1 MESEQF
7 KAAKELLNRKL
18 RELGIN
24 EDDSK
29 VQEIHNSLYD
39 GSKDWEINTLSVE
52 QKCALLNAA
61 ASLYTT
67 DNMPNNRQKAK
78 QVLVDFMHVLGLKN
92 EHLTYCIHHQSWL
105 NRKKYIDVMKTIQ
118 KDDPFIQFICTCKEL
133 IDLGEDNMFI
143 NYTFTRILKDVDFS
157 QEDVYD
163 IVKGYYNYRF
173 NNESSSSAEEEECIE
188 ENNTSILQSWS
199 LLEFAKNYVK
209 MQVGDF
215 VNSNT
220 EEGFK
225 SCMFLKKDG
234 TYDYV
239 GFHSQLGVLTPAE
252 ISERKKELKVA
263 LTQSGKYVLYDHID
277 DWENVDLGL

>member
-7 KAAKELLNRKL
+7 KAAKKLLNRKL

-67 DNMPNNRQKAK
+67 DNMPNNRQEAK
-78 QVLVDFMHVLGLKN
+78 QVLVEFMQLLGLKDK
-92 EHLTYCIHHQSWL
+92 HLAYCIHHQSWL
-105 NRKKYIDVMKTIQ
+105 DRKKYIDVMKTIQ
-118 KDDPFIQFICTCKEL
+118 KDNPFIQFICTCLEL
-133 IDLGEDNMFI
+133 IALGEDNMFI
-143 NYTFTRILKDVDFS
+143 NYTFTRILKEVCFS
-157 QEDVYD
+157 QEDIYD
-163 IVKGYYNYRF
+163 IVKGMYNYRF
-173 NNESSSSAEEEECIE
+173 DSVVQEEPAEET
-188 ENNTSILQSWS
+188 NSSILQSWS

-209 MQVGDF
+209 MKVGDF
-215 VNSNT
+215 INSNT
-220 EEGFK
+220 GEEFK
-225 SCMFLKKDG
+225 SCMFIKEDG

-239 GFHSQLGVLTPAE
+239 GFHSQLGELTPAE
-252 ISERKKELKVA
+252 ISERKKELKVG
-263 LTQSGKYVLYDHID
+263 LTQLGKYVLYDHID
-277 DWENVDLGL
+277 DWENVDLGI

>member
-7 KAAKELLNRKL
+7 KAAKELLNKKL

-24 EDDSK
+24 GDDNK
-29 VQEIHNSLYD
+29 IQETYNSLYD

-67 DNMPNNRQKAK
+67 DNMPNNRQEAK
-78 QVLVDFMHVLGLKN
+78 QVLVDFIHLLGLKD

-105 NRKKYIDVMKTIQ
+105 DRKKYIDVMKTIQ
-118 KDDPFIQFICTCKEL
+118 KDGPFIQFIYTCKTL
-133 IDLGEDNMFI
+133 ISLGDSNMFI
-143 NYTFTRILKDVDFS
+143 NYTFMRILKDVGFS
-157 QEDVYD
+157 QEDIYT
-163 IVKGYYNYRF
+163 IVKGKYNYRF
-173 NNESSSSAEEEECIE
+173 DNVVEEEYE
-188 ENNTSILQSWS
+188 EETNTSILQSWS

-220 EEGFK
+220 GKEFK
-225 SCMFLKKDG
+225 SCMFLKEDG
-234 TYDYV
+234 SYDYV
-239 GFHSQLGVLTPAE
+239 GFHSQLGELTPAE
-252 ISERKKELKVA
+252 ITKRKKELKVG
-263 LTQSGKYVLYDHID
+263 LTQSGKYVLYNHID
-277 DWENVDLGL
+277 DWEIVDLGL

>member
-61 ASLYTT
+61 ASLYTI
-67 DNMPNNRQKAK
+67 DNMPNNRQEAK
-78 QVLVDFMHVLGLKN
+78 QVLVEFMQLLGLK
-92 EHLTYCIHHQSWL
+92 EEQLTYCIHHQSWL
-105 NRKKYIDVMKTIQ
+105 DRKKYINAMKTIQ
-118 KDDPFIQFICTCKEL
+118 KDDPFIQFICTSKEL
-133 IDLGEDNMFI
+133 IDLGRDNMFI
-143 NYTFTRILKDVDFS
+143 NYTFTRILKDVGFS
-157 QEDVYD
+157 QEDIYN
-163 IVKGYYNYRF
+163 IVKGNYTYRF
-173 NNESSSSAEEEECIE
+173 DYETVAKEECIE
-188 ENNTSILQSWS
+188 ENNTSVLQSWS

-209 MQVGDF
+209 MQVGNF
-215 VNSNT
+215 VNSST
-220 EEGFK
+220 GEEFK
-225 SCMFLKKDG
+225 SCMFIKEDG
-234 TYDYV
+234 SYDYV
-239 GFHSQLGVLTPAE
+239 RFHSQLGELTPAE
-252 ISERKKELKVA
+252 ISKRKKELKVG
-263 LTQSGKYVLYDHID
+263 LTESGKYILYDHIN

>member
-7 KAAKELLNRKL
+7 KTAKELLNRKL

-24 EDDSK
+24 VDDSK
-29 VQEIHNSLYD
+29 VQEICNSLYD

-67 DNMPNNRQKAK
+67 DNMPNNEQEAK
-78 QVLVDFMHVLGLKN
+78 QVLVDFMHVLGLK
-92 EHLTYCIHHQSWL
+92 EEQLTYCMYHQSWL
-105 NRKKYIDVMKTIQ
+105 DRKKYIDVMKTIQ
-118 KDDPFIQFICTCKEL
+118 KDGPFIQFICTCKEL
-133 IDLGEDNMFI
+133 IDLGGDNMFI
-143 NYTFTRILKDVDFS
+143 NYTFTRILKDVGFS
-157 QEDVYD
+157 QEYVYD

-173 NNESSSSAEEEECIE
+173 NNESSAEEECIE
-188 ENNTSILQSWS
+188 ESNTSITQSWS

-215 VNSNT
+215 VNRNT
-220 EEGFK
+220 GKEFK

-239 GFHSQLGVLTPAE
+239 GFHSQLGELTHTE
-252 ISERKKELKVA
+252 ISKRKKELKVG
-263 LTQSGKYVLYDHID
+263 LTESGKYVLYDHVN
-277 DWENVDLGL
+277 DWEIVDLGL

>member
-24 EDDSK
+24 VDDSK
-29 VQEIHNSLYD
+29 VQEIYNTLYD

-67 DNMPNNRQKAK
+67 DNMPNNRQEAK
-78 QVLVDFMHVLGLKN
+78 QVLVDFMHLLGLK
-92 EHLTYCIHHQSWL
+92 EEQLTYYMHHQSWL
-105 NRKKYIDVMKTIQ
+105 DRKKYIDVIKTIQ
-118 KDDPFIQFICTCKEL
+118 KDGPFIQFIYTCKVL
-133 IDLGEDNMFI
+133 ISLGESNMFI
-143 NYTFTRILKDVDFS
+143 NYTFTRILKDVGFS
-157 QEDVYD
+157 QEDIYA
-163 IVKGYYNYRF
+163 IVKGKYNYRF
-173 NNESSSSAEEEECIE
+173 DKVAEEEYAE
-188 ENNTSILQSWS
+188 ETNTSILQSWS

-215 VNSNT
+215 VNRNT
-220 EEGFK
+220 GEKFK
-225 SCMFLKKDG
+225 SCMFLKEDG
-234 TYDYV
+234 SYDYV
-239 GFHSQLGVLTPAE
+239 KFHSQLGELSPAE
-252 ISERKKELKVA
+252 ISKRKKELKVG

-277 DWENVDLGL
+277 DWEIVDLGL

>member
-7 KAAKELLNRKL
+7 KAAKELLNKKL

-24 EDDSK
+24 ADDSRVK
-29 VQEIHNSLYD
+29 EVYESPYN
-39 GSKDWEINTLSVE
+39 GSKCKEITSLSVE
-52 QKCALLNAA
+52 QRCALLNAA

-67 DNMPNNRQKAK
+67 DNMPNNRQEAK
-78 QVLVDFMHVLGLKN
+78 QVLVDFMHLLELKD

-105 NRKKYIDVMKTIQ
+105 DRRKYIDVMKTIK
-118 KDDPFIQFICTCKEL
+118 KDDPFIQFIYACKEL
-133 IDLGEDNMFI
+133 IDLGGDNMFI
-143 NYTFTRILKDVDFS
+143 NYTFTRILKDVGFS

-163 IVKGYYNYRF
+163 IIKGYYNYRF
-173 NNESSSSAEEEECIE
+173 NNETAVEEECIE

-209 MQVGDF
+209 MKVGDF

-220 EEGFK
+220 GKEFK
-225 SCMFLKKDG
+225 SCMFLKEDG
-234 TYDYV
+234 SYDYV
-239 GFHSQLGVLTPAE
+239 GFHSQLGELTPAE
-252 ISERKKELKVA
+252 ISERKKELKVG

-277 DWENVDLGL
+277 DWEIVDLDL

>member
-7 KAAKELLNRKL
+7 KAAKKLLNRKI

-24 EDDSK
+24 VNDSK
-29 VQEIHNSLYD
+29 VQELYNSLYD
-39 GSKDWEINTLSVE
+39 RGKDWEINTLSAE

-61 ASLYTT
+61 ASLYTI
-67 DNMPNNRQKAK
+67 DNMTNNRQEAK
-78 QVLVDFMHVLGLKN
+78 QVLVDFMHLLGLKD

-105 NRKKYIDVMKTIQ
+105 DRKKYIDVIKTIQ
-118 KDDPFIQFICTCKEL
+118 KEGPFIQFIYTCKEL
-133 IDLGEDNMFI
+133 IDLGGDNMFI
-143 NYTFTRILKDVDFS
+143 NYTFTRILKDIGLS
-157 QEDVYD
+157 QKDVYD
-163 IVKGYYNYRF
+163 IVKGKYNYRF
-173 NNESSSSAEEEECIE
+173 DNVVEEESVEKT
-188 ENNTSILQSWS
+188 NTSILQSWP

-220 EEGFK
+220 GKEFK
-225 SCMFLKKDG
+225 SCMFLKEDG
-234 TYDYV
+234 SYDYV
-239 GFHSQLGVLTPAE
+239 GFHSQLGELTPAE
-252 ISERKKELKVA
+252 ISERKKELKVG

>member
-7 KAAKELLNRKL
+7 KAAKKLLNRKL

-67 DNMPNNRQKAK
+67 DNMPNNRQEAK
-78 QVLVDFMHVLGLKN
+78 QVLVEFMQLLGLKDK
-92 EHLTYCIHHQSWL
+92 HLAYCIHHQSWL
-105 NRKKYIDVMKTIQ
+105 DRKKYIDVMKTIQ
-118 KDDPFIQFICTCKEL
+118 KDNPFIQFICTCLEL
-133 IDLGEDNMFI
+133 IALGEDNMFI
-143 NYTFTRILKDVDFS
+143 NYTFTRILKEVCFS
-157 QEDVYD
+157 QEDIYD
-163 IVKGYYNYRF
+163 IVKGMYNYRF
-173 NNESSSSAEEEECIE
+173 DSVVQEEPAEET
-188 ENNTSILQSWS
+188 NSSILQSWS

-209 MQVGDF
+209 MQVGTF

-220 EEGFK
+220 GEEFK
-225 SCMFLKKDG
+225 SCMFIKKDD

-239 GFHSQLGVLTPAE
+239 GFHSQLGELTPAE
-252 ISERKKELKVA
+252 ISERKKELKVD
-263 LTQSGKYVLYDHID
+263 LTESGKYILYDHID
-277 DWENVDLGL
+277 DWEIVDLGL

>member
-7 KAAKELLNRKL
+7 KAAKELLNKKL

-24 EDDSK
+24 VEDSK
-29 VQEIHNSLYD
+29 TQEIHNSLYD
-39 GSKDWEINTLSVE
+39 SSKDLETNTLSVE
-52 QKCALLNAA
+52 QKCALLNAV

-67 DNMPNNRQKAK
+67 DNMPNNRQEAK
-78 QVLVDFMHVLGLKN
+78 QVLVEFMQLLGLK
-92 EHLTYCIHHQSWL
+92 EEQLTYCINHQSWL
-105 NRKKYIDVMKTIQ
+105 DRKKYIDVMKTIQ
-118 KDDPFIQFICTCKEL
+118 KDGPFIQFICTCLEL
-133 IDLGEDNMFI
+133 IDLGGDNMFI
-143 NYTFTRILKDVDFS
+143 NYTFTRILKDVGFS

-163 IVKGYYNYRF
+163 IVKVNYNYRF
-173 NNESSSSAEEEECIE
+173 DYKAAEERCIE

-209 MQVGDF
+209 MQVGNF

-220 EEGFK
+220 GEDFK
-225 SCMFLKKDG
+225 SCMFIKEDD

-239 GFHSQLGVLTPAE
+239 GFHSQLGELTPTE
-252 ISERKKELKVA
+252 ISERKKKLKVG
-263 LTQSGKYVLYDHID
+263 LTELGKYVLYDHID

>member
-24 EDDSK
+24 VDDSK
-29 VQEIHNSLYD
+29 VQEIYNSLYD

-52 QKCALLNAA
+52 QKCALLNAV

-67 DNMPNNRQKAK
+67 DNMLNNRQEAK
-78 QVLVDFMHVLGLKN
+78 QVLVEFMQLLGLK
-92 EHLTYCIHHQSWL
+92 EEQLTYCINHQSWL
-105 NRKKYIDVMKTIQ
+105 DRKKYIDVMKTIQ
-118 KDDPFIQFICTCKEL
+118 KDGPFIQFICTCLEL
-133 IDLGEDNMFI
+133 IDLGGDNMFI
-143 NYTFTRILKDVDFS
+143 NYTFTRILKDVGFS

-163 IVKGYYNYRF
+163 IVKGNYNYRF
-173 NNESSSSAEEEECIE
+173 DYKAAEEGCIE

-199 LLEFAKNYVK
+199 LIEFAKNYVK

-220 EEGFK
+220 GKEFK
-225 SCMFLKKDG
+225 SCMFLKEDG
-234 TYDYV
+234 SYDYI
-239 GFHSQLGVLTPAE
+239 GFHSQLGELTPAE
-252 ISERKKELKVA
+252 ISKRKKELKVG
-263 LTQSGKYVLYDHID
+263 LTNSGKYILYDHID
-277 DWENVDLGL
+277 DWEIVDLGL